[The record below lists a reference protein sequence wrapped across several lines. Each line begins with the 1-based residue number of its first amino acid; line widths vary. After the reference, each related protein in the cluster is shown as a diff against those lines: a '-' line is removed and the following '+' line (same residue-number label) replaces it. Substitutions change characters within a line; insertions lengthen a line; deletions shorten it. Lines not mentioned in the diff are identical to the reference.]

1 MKREF
6 ECLLFSAEYFVFLT
20 LFSVMSEFFALIEKY
35 NFWNN
40 PIKTGCLRE
49 KYLHQLLLFKDT
61 RLVKVLVGQRRAG
74 KSFVLRQYI
83 DHLIKNG
90 VPPQNT
96 LYINKEFTDFDI
108 IETYQDLTKVIRD
121 YESHFQIEGRLYVF
135 IDEIQYIKDWERA
148 VNSLSQDFTLD
159 IDLFITGSNSEM
171 LSSELSSLL
180 SGRYVQ
186 FHILPFSFDE
196 YCSFHK
202 REKNRKNYLK
212 FLHEGALPELFHLP
226 NDESKFHY
234 LSSLKDTIILR
245 DIVQRFSIKDT
256 SLLLDIFA
264 YLTNNVSNLF
274 SVNNVVNYFES
285 KKRKTNYETVA
296 NYIHYLNQ
304 TFIIHRCDRYD
315 IKGKE
320 LLGGNVKYYLN
331 DLSFRTYLFGS
342 NALSYGNLLENSV
355 FLELVHF
362 GFGAQV
368 GALRNKEIDFV
379 AYRNGVT
386 LFIQVA
392 YTLADD
398 KTFNREFDNLMSLKN
413 NHPKLIVTMDELPVK
428 EKDGIYL
435 VPVWELTDFLESLTT
450 FTTK

>member
-1 MKREF
+1 MKREI
-6 ECLLFSAEYFVFLT
+6 ECFYFSSEYFVFLT
-20 LFSVMSEFFALIEKY
+20 LFYLMSDFFALIEKY

-49 KYLHQLLLFKDT
+49 QYLRKLLLFKDT

-90 VPPQNT
+90 VPPRNT
-96 LYINKEFTDFDI
+96 LYINKEFTDFDC
-108 IETYQDLTKVIRD
+108 IETYSDLVKVIRD
-121 YESHFQIEGRLYVF
+121 YESRFQIVGRLYVF
-135 IDEIQYIKDWERA
+135 IDEIQYISEWEKA
-148 VNSLSQDFTLD
+148 VNSLSQDFTID
-159 IDLFITGSNSEM
+159 VDLFITGSNSEM

-196 YCSFHK
+196 YCTFLK
-202 REKNRKNYLK
+202 KEKNRKNYLK

-256 SLLLDIFA
+256 SLLLDIFS
-264 YLTNNVSNLF
+264 YLSNNVSNLF

-331 DLSFRTYLFGS
+331 DLSFRTYLYSG

-355 FLELVHF
+355 FLELAHF
-362 GFGAQV
+362 GFEVQV

-379 AYRNGVT
+379 AYQNGVT

-392 YTLADD
+392 FTLSDE

-413 NHPKLIVTMDELPVK
+413 NHPKIIVTMDELPVK
-428 EKDGIYL
+428 EKDGIYF
-435 VPVWELTDFLESLTT
+435 VPVWELNDFLETLTT
-450 FTTK
+450 FTAK